1 MFQTSFDLD
10 FTKIIVLQCP
20 GRHLAVFEMKHFLA
34 TSLRLYKIKA
44 LNKDGGGPTSPRL
57 YKRNIIGT
65 PDVLEDLY
73 VEVVPVS
80 TS

>member
-1 MFQTSFDLD
+1 
-10 FTKIIVLQCP
+10 
-20 GRHLAVFEMKHFLA
+20 MKHFLA